1 MTMRSIPL
9 LDLRAQYETIKAEV
23 DAAIQR
29 SVEKAA
35 FIGGEEHELFEKEF
49 AEYLGCRACAGVAN
63 GTDALVLALRALGVG
78 PGDKVITTPFTFIA
92 TIEAITLN
100 GAEPVFA
107 DIDIGSFNVSP
118 GCVRRVIESMRSE
131 DRKRLKVVLP
141 VHLYGLPAAVREVC
155 AIADEF
161 GMKVLEDCAQ
171 AHGAAVGE
179 KRVGNFGIAGTF
191 SFYPAKNLG
200 AYGDAGAVVSNDVPF
215 VNHVKSL
222 RNHGRTDR
230 YAHAIEGVNSRLDGI
245 QAAVLRVKLRKLES
259 WNAARRRFAALY
271 NELLAP
277 CARIAL
283 PLLPEGAVVHL
294 YTIRHPERDRL
305 CEHLGKEGI
314 AAAVHYPVPLH
325 RQPAYARLGLGEGGF
340 PESERAS
347 REVLSLPLYPEM
359 GEEAVRHVA
368 SKILEFERV

>member
-1 MTMRSIPL
+1 MRSIPL
-9 LDLRAQYETIKAEV
+9 LDLRAQYETIKADV
-23 DAAIQR
+23 DIAIQR
-29 SVEKAA
+29 SIDKTA
-35 FIGGEEHELFEKEF
+35 FIGGEEHEGFEKEF
-49 AEYLGCRACAGVAN
+49 AGYLGCRACAGVAN

-78 PGDKVITTPFTFIA
+78 PGDIVLTTPFTFIA
-92 TIEAITLN
+92 TVEAITLN
-100 GAEPVFA
+100 GAVPVFA

-118 GCVRRVIESMRSE
+118 ECVRLAIESMRPE
-131 DRKRLKVVLP
+131 DRKRLKVILP
-141 VHLYGLPAAVREVC
+141 VHLYGLPGAVHELC
-155 AIADEF
+155 AIAEEF
-161 GMKVLEDCAQ
+161 GAKVLEDCAQ
-171 AHGAAVGE
+171 AHGAAVAG

-200 AYGDAGAVVSNDVPF
+200 AYGDAGAIVSNDHPF
-215 VNHVKSL
+215 IDHVKSL

-245 QAAVLRVKLRKLES
+245 QAAVLRVKLRRLDS

-277 CARIAL
+277 CARIAV
-283 PLLPEGAVVHL
+283 PQVSEGAVVHL

-305 CEHLGKEGI
+305 REHLGKQGI
-314 AAAVHYPVPLH
+314 AAAVHYPAPLH
-325 RQPAYARLGLGEGGF
+325 LQPAYARLGLGEGTY

-347 REVLSLPLYPEM
+347 REVLSLPIYPEM